1 MNTKQKQFF
10 SKPRTMQ
17 EVTEMFNGDI
27 YAANTFQSINLIGR
41 ELKTIDIAGKLHFVN
56 YSYTTK
62 TKVK

>member
-1 MNTKQKQFF
+1 
-10 SKPRTMQ
+10 MQ